1 MRKLDS
7 KILRIQEIIGVSSML
22 MEASKKDILVKKLG
36 IKEELA
42 DELDSICGGL
52 SVIMTK
58 KILNWYEDLTP
69 NNRESATEL
78 FNRRGIT
85 PAMRQSLT
93 SIMDWIR
100 VGLNGNLNQYRDL
113 GFNDLVSKSKEW
125 HDSLQLGQGAINY
138 EEKNSIIKDFRD
150 ERGNGFYWADL
161 NTNSSDE
168 ECSRMGHCGRTGYG
182 NTILSLREFVK
193 IPGGKYTLNKSHL
206 TAAVG
211 KDGTLYQLKGPKNS
225 KPKEEFHKYIL
236 PLFYV
241 LGGGGEEEDY
251 LIQGFGSEYASEL
264 DFKITDL
271 PNETIT
277 ELYRNR
283 PELFNTRSLQRK
295 LKELGLI
302 DIPPRETTFTLE
314 LGPNEIG
321 DYVDGDYKYSTR
333 RWKDAQGNKRES
345 SVYFFEMILT
355 DPWEFWDN
363 HDSADWESAVQYHL
377 NNENETRIRE
387 YLLRDV
393 DDRSK
398 YGETETQELIRE
410 LDEDYLVRNAL
421 SSAVND
427 AEADD
432 YVNALRKTLE
442 GNLEFYGDVKFLNDD
457 GAKIDVDLNNLISG
471 LDEDLIDETFESCGD
486 KLKCVLEEL
495 IYNGYIDKPRFRFDD
510 RYYPDVDETYF
521 NVLLEDRMSNFM

>member
-1 MRKLDS
+1 
-7 KILRIQEIIGVSSML
+7 
-22 MEASKKDILVKKLG
+22 
-36 IKEELA
+36 
-42 DELDSICGGL
+42 
-52 SVIMTK
+52 
-58 KILNWYEDLTP
+58 
-69 NNRESATEL
+69 
-78 FNRRGIT
+78 
-85 PAMRQSLT
+85 
-93 SIMDWIR
+93 
-100 VGLNGNLNQYRDL
+100 
-113 GFNDLVSKSKEW
+113 
-125 HDSLQLGQGAINY
+125 
-138 EEKNSIIKDFRD
+138 
-150 ERGNGFYWADL
+150 
-161 NTNSSDE
+161 
-168 ECSRMGHCGRTGYG
+168 
-182 NTILSLREFVK
+182 
-193 IPGGKYTLNKSHL
+193 L